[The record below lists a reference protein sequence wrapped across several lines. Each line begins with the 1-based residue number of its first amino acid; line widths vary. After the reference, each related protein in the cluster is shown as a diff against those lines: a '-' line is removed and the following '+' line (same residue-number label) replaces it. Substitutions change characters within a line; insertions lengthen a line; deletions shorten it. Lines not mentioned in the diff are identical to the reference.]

1 MRFKVFQI
9 RKAESKRDAEH
20 YILASSMTRAVNAV
34 YNKYKMTTGLVFP
47 YDVQSLDKLQLC
59 ELSDGKRKFFIKE
72 IQDEALIK
80 TLDTQHRIMPV
91 DEYQ

>member
-20 YILASSMTRAVNAV
+20 YILASSMTRAINAV
-34 YNKYKMTTGLVFP
+34 YDKYKMATGLVFP
-47 YDVQSLDKLQLC
+47 YAVKSLDTLQLC

-72 IQDEALIK
+72 IQDVALIK
-80 TLDTQHRIMPV
+80 TLEKQHRIMPV

>member
-9 RKAESKRDAEH
+9 RKAESKRDAER

-34 YNKYKMTTGLVFP
+34 YDKYNMASGLVFP
-47 YDVQSLDKLQLC
+47 YDVPSLDKLQLC

-80 TLDTQHRIMPV
+80 TLYTQHRIMPV

>member
-20 YILASSMTRAVNAV
+20 YILASSMTRAINAV

-47 YDVQSLDKLQLC
+47 YDVQSLDKLTLC

-80 TLDTQHRIMPV
+80 TLDAKHRIMPV
-91 DEYQ
+91 AEYQ

>member
-9 RKAESKRDAEH
+9 RKAESKRDTEH
-20 YILASSMTRAVNAV
+20 YILASSMTRAIDAV

-72 IQDEALIK
+72 IQDEKLIK
-80 TLDTQHRIMPV
+80 ELDEKHRIMPV

>member
-9 RKAESKRDAEH
+9 RKAEGKRDAEH

-34 YNKYKMTTGLVFP
+34 YDKYKMTAGLVFP
-47 YDVQSLDKLQLC
+47 YDVNSLDALQLC

-80 TLDTQHRIMPV
+80 TLETQHRILPV
-91 DEYQ
+91 AEYQ

>member
-20 YILASSMTRAVNAV
+20 YILASSMTRAINAV

-47 YDVQSLDKLQLC
+47 YDVQSLDKLTLC

-72 IQDEALIK
+72 IQDKEFIK
-80 TLDTQHRIMPV
+80 TLDAKHRIMPV